1 MEINV
6 LGGSLFSDIAVD
18 CWLLLGDATVQP
30 FISMLK
36 NHRLRGNSMVHHG
49 ESLVPEIIS
58 TAVSSALTKSE
69 QP

>member
-36 NHRLRGNSMVHHG
+36 K
-49 ESLVPEIIS
+49 
-58 TAVSSALTKSE
+58 SSVARKLYGSSW
-69 QP
+69 